1 MGTKRHI
8 MTPSEILQ
16 KHEDANEYH
25 LHDVD
30 RKWIIEAMEEYAESH
45 SQRLET
51 LAKLLAKTWF
61 YGEWEWENPNERI
74 QQMIMQDL
82 GYYPFKDEDEMI
94 CKTRVDENLYKEAV
108 DKVALRNPRTTPI
121 ECHNSSNI
129 CDKEKAINLT
139 AVEWLFDKINDLL
152 IDFSEGNISAAYYG
166 IKATEYKYHAKQMEK
181 EQSITDYK
189 HGQNNGYM
197 YRDGN
202 GELIQAEQY
211 YNETYKSKP

>member
-1 MGTKRHI
+1 
-8 MTPSEILQ
+8 MTPSEILR

-25 LHDVD
+25 FHDVD
-30 RKWIIEAMEEYAESH
+30 RKWIIEAMEEYAKAY

-94 CKTRVDENLYKEAV
+94 RKTRVDEDLYKEAV
-108 DKVALRNPRTTPI
+108 DKVALRNPRTTPV

-129 CDKEKAINLT
+129 CDKEKSEKPINLT
-139 AVEWLFDKINDLL
+139 AIEWLKKELEQFGSPSNLNLNWTTFDEL
-152 IDFSEGNISAAYYG
+152 IDQ
-166 IKATEYKYHAKQMEK
+166 AKQMEK
-181 EQSITDYK
+181 EQMIDAHIEGQRVFDKHPHTQWTTD
-189 HGQNNGYM
+189 
-197 YRDGN
+197 
-202 GELIQAEQY
+202 QAEQY
-211 YNETYKSKP
+211 YKETYGR